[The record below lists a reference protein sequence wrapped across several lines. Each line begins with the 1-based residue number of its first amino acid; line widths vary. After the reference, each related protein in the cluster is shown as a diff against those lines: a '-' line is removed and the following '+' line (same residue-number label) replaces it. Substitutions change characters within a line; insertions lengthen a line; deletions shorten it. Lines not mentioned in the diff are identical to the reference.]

1 MNVSANG
8 FSVGNLATVTISG
21 TLPYHNNLID
31 RNGQINLYLH
41 QTNQLIYCWF
51 ISSAT
56 VYNNSSLNFSGVD
69 VMAYVNNNY
78 AISWTETSAGVTAY
92 DSIGDQFQTAAQTVS
107 DLLPSMSV
115 TIQPNSN
122 GTVNAAN
129 QGDFQSTWSIKSLLE
144 ASAKFDAVNYYT
156 VYSDVSHAVL
166 TKTSLAYTTVSDYA
180 PLTVG
185 AANPSINRVM
195 VSPSDNSEKVYDY
208 TSGGGA
214 VTPAGT
220 MKIVTPFTHLCQLTA
235 TVTNPDSGRQEVVNE
250 YPVYIE
256 PTNCRRLLG
265 MGIGRVF
272 SCQKVYVGTAT
283 FFTPM
288 TYLYFSHDTYATNQ
302 FVLTHAQYQLT
313 TIGIYANVSG
323 TTKTVSDFDFVGTTE
338 KRVRDKMN
346 MNQEYSGIVM
356 QSDGLYLVPTIPP
369 REVSGS

>member
-21 TLPYHNNLID
+21 TLPYYNNLID

-56 VYNNSSLNFSGVD
+56 VYDNSSLNFSGVD

-92 DSIGDQFQTAAQTVS
+92 DNIGTQFQTAASTIS
-107 DLLPSMSV
+107 ALLPSMSV
-115 TIQPNSN
+115 TIQPNGN
-122 GTVNAAN
+122 GTVNASN

-144 ASAKFDAVNYYT
+144 ASAKFDAVNYHT

-166 TKTSLAYTTVSDYA
+166 TKISTAITTVSDYA

-195 VSPSDNSEKVYDY
+195 VSPSDNSAQVYDY
-208 TSGGGA
+208 TSSGGV

-220 MKIVTPFTHLCQLTA
+220 MRIVTPFTHLYGTGHVIEDGQPK
-235 TVTNPDSGRQEVVNE
+235 TVTQ
-250 YPVYIE
+250 YPVDIE
-256 PTNCRRLLG
+256 PTNCEQLLG
-265 MGIGRVF
+265 MGIGRIF

-288 TYLYFSHDTYATNQ
+288 TYLYFSHDTYTTNQ

-313 TIGIYANVSG
+313 TIGIYASVSG

-346 MNQEYSGIVM
+346 LNQEYSGIVM
-356 QSDGLYLVPTIPP
+356 QSNGLYLVPTIPK
-369 REVSGS
+369 REDGNS